1 MPDFSHEAGH
11 KFWKNYQ
18 DKLIYRVVAFMEGVE
33 DWTVDGDASLE
44 ESLKKLETALDNVD
58 NIDLQQEDNMIEAI
72 SFLKM
77 GRLLNILMSMDMA
90 YPGSAA
96 KILMRAEE
104 ISSSNQDTAG
114 LLLKRNAAFERLRLL
129 GRMFSEE
136 RIKLV
141 TQALEGAE

>member
-1 MPDFSHEAGH
+1 
-11 KFWKNYQ
+11 
-18 DKLIYRVVAFMEGVE
+18 
-33 DWTVDGDASLE
+33 
-44 ESLKKLETALDNVD
+44 
-58 NIDLQQEDNMIEAI
+58 
-72 SFLKM
+72 
-77 GRLLNILMSMDMA
+77 MSMDMA

-96 KILMRAEE
+96 KVLMRAEE
-104 ISSSNQDTAG
+104 ISSSSQDTAG